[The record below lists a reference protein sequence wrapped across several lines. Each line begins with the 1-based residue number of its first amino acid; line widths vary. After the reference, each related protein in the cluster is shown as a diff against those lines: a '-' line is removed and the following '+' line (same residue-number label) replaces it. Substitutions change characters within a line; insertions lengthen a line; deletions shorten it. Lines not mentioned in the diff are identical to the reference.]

1 MIIRNIYCKE
11 TCKLK
16 EFTYKALP
24 RPTIY
29 FQYNLLILTT
39 IPHYIAIYYTYNK
52 NIYYSTIIMS
62 STISSILWHNYHT
75 SKYLYIIDHSL
86 AVLLSIYEILNNI
99 QNQELIIYIT
109 IFTFFINKITDI
121 LAYYNIL
128 NYKIGHSLF
137 HLISS
142 IKTIYIASF
151 TNV

>member
-99 QNQELIIYIT
+99 QNQELI
-109 IFTFFINKITDI
+109 
-121 LAYYNIL
+121 
-128 NYKIGHSLF
+128 S
-137 HLISS
+137 
-142 IKTIYIASF
+142 
-151 TNV
+151 